1 MGKRRHV
8 IQRCRN
14 LWEKRWPKMRL
25 DIETADI
32 ETWEGRKS
40 RCRFLMDTSKRQ
52 RL

>member
-1 MGKRRHV
+1 MIQLVGPDLLCEADDMGKRRHV

-32 ETWEGRKS
+32 KT
-40 RCRFLMDTSKRQ
+40 
-52 RL
+52 